1 MSAAFS
7 ATFYFI
13 VSIFLLILAPA
24 ITCAAAIPPPTSS
37 QAPALNQSRMK
48 NNADANQQ
56 WLNLLQ
62 FRRSDWNNRLQSEVD
77 SPEFFLSNTGKND
90 PQAELSAT
98 IEQLSQNPSLQCQF
112 PARAQWLHQQGMLK
126 NLNIS
131 SEDCPDLHQ
140 WLDKFKAESIS
151 LIFPAAYLNSPS
163 SMFGHTFLRV
173 DQQNPTDTN
182 QLLAQTINFAA
193 NVNHDDSEFIFAYRG
208 LFGGYPGVIT
218 VKPYYEKA
226 KEYSEIE
233 NRDIWE
239 YKLNFTDE
247 EIERLLFHTW
257 ELLPIYFDYYFFD
270 ENCAYRVLT
279 LLDAARPSLH
289 LTEQFHSYAIPSDT
303 LRSLNQSNLIEKV
316 RYRPSMATQ
325 LEHKI
330 NTLPEHFHQMAL
342 TIAKPG
348 VDLNTAEF
356 KSLSTTDQSAI
367 LEAAFDYQRYQA
379 QQQQTPRE
387 DAAKHSLML
396 LKQRSQLPPDSPYPV
411 IPEPTVRDDEGHK
424 TFELS
429 ISQGNINHLETT
441 RLTLRPA
448 YHDLLDPSA
457 GYPDG
462 AQIKFLETAI
472 DYRETGT
479 VRLASFTGLNI
490 TSLSPRNDFF
500 KPISW
505 RVDAGLYRKY
515 LADTNDPLTATLN
528 IGAGHSYNIG
538 NQKLYAL
545 LETQLQQHHSLPSNY
560 SANLGLNIGWLTDQN
575 NWQQQLSFTHTN
587 SVAGYNHYYNELS
600 WQLSYHLQS
609 NFSLF
614 GKYQVSNTEGEYF
627 HQHQM
632 GVEWRF

>member
-1 MSAAFS
+1 MSAAYS
-7 ATFYFI
+7 ATFHII
-13 VSIFLLILAPA
+13 VSIFLLILAPS
-24 ITCAAAIPPPTSS
+24 ITCAASTPLTTQSQPVSLNPSPT
-37 QAPALNQSRMK
+37 A
-48 NNADANQQ
+48 NNAEAHPQ

-62 FRRSDWNNRLQSEVD
+62 FRRSDWNKRLQSEVD
-77 SPEFFLSNTGKND
+77 SPEFFLSDTGKNN
-90 PQAELSAT
+90 PQAELNAT
-98 IEQLSQNPSLQCQF
+98 IEQLSQHLSLQCRF

-126 NLNIS
+126 NLKITS
-131 SEDCPDLHQ
+131 KDCPDLHQ
-140 WLDKFKAESIS
+140 WLAKFKSKSIS

-173 DQQNPTDTN
+173 DQQSPTDTG

-193 NVNHDDSEFIFAYRG
+193 NVNHDDPEFLFAYRG

-239 YKLNFTDE
+239 YRLNFTDE
-247 EIERLLFHTW
+247 EIERLLLHTW

-279 LLDAARPSLH
+279 LLDVARPSLN
-289 LTEQFHSYAIPSDT
+289 LTEQFHSYTIPSDT
-303 LRSLNQSNLIEKV
+303 LRSLNQSNLIEEV
-316 RYRPSMATQ
+316 HYRPSMATQ
-325 LEHKI
+325 LKHKVNI
-330 NTLPEHFHQMAL
+330 LPENFHQIAL
-342 TIAKPG
+342 TLAKPG
-348 VDLNTAEF
+348 ADLNTAEF
-356 KSLSTTDQSAI
+356 KNLSPIDQSAI

-379 QQQQTPRE
+379 QQQQTPRQ
-387 DAAKHSLML
+387 DAAQHSLTL
-396 LKQRSQLPPDSPYPV
+396 LKQRSQLPPDSPYPK
-411 IPEPTVRDDEGHK
+411 ISEPAIRDDEGHK

-429 ISQGNINHLETT
+429 VSQGNIDHVETT

-462 AQIKFLETAI
+462 AQIKFLETAL

-479 VRLASFTGLNI
+479 VRVASFTGLNI

-515 LADTNDPLTATLN
+515 LPDTSDPLTATLN
-528 IGAGHSYNIG
+528 ISAGHSYNVG

-545 LETQLQQHHSLPSNY
+545 FETQLQHHHSLPSNY
-560 SANLGLNIGWLTDQN
+560 SANLGLNIGWLADRN
-575 NWQQQLSFTHTN
+575 NWQQQLSLIHTN
-587 SVAGYNHYYNELS
+587 SVVGYNHYYNELS
-600 WQLSYHLQS
+600 WQLSYHLQP
-609 NFSLF
+609 NLSLF
-614 GKYQVSNTEGEYF
+614 GKYQVSNTEGVYF

>member
-1 MSAAFS
+1 MSAALS

-13 VSIFLLILAPA
+13 AFIFLLILAPYGSW
-24 ITCAAAIPPPTSS
+24 AASIPQSDSS
-37 QAPALNQSRMK
+37 ILNQPLALNS
-48 NNADANQQ
+48 AEAPQQ

-62 FRRSDWNNRLQSEVD
+62 FRPSDWNHRLRSEVD
-77 SPEFFLSNTGKND
+77 SPDFFLSDIGKNN
-90 PQAELSAT
+90 PQAELAAT
-98 IEQLSQNPSLQCQF
+98 IEQLSKNPSLQCRF
-112 PARAQWLHQQGMLK
+112 PARAQWLHQQGLLK
-126 NLNIS
+126 NLKIT
-131 SEDCPDLHQ
+131 SEYCPDLHK
-140 WLDKFKAESIS
+140 WLKQFKAESIS

-173 DQQNPTDTN
+173 DQHNQTETG

-193 NVNHDDSEFIFAYRG
+193 NVNHDDSEFLFAYKG
-208 LFGGYPGVIT
+208 LFGGYPGVVT

-257 ELLPIYFDYYFFD
+257 ELLPIYFDYFFFD
-270 ENCAYRVLT
+270 ENCAYRILT
-279 LLDAARPSLH
+279 LLDVARPSLH
-289 LTEQFHSYAIPSDT
+289 LTEQFYTYAIPSDT
-303 LRSLNQSNLIEKV
+303 LRSLNTSNLIDDV

-325 LEHKI
+325 LKHKVNI
-330 NTLPEHFHQMAL
+330 LPENHHQMARE
-342 TIAKPG
+342 ISQPNA
-348 VDLNTAEF
+348 DLEKLGF
-356 KSLSTTDQSAI
+356 KSLPLNEQSAI
-367 LEAAFDYQRYQA
+367 LETAFDYLRYQA
-379 QQQQTPRE
+379 QQETIPRKE
-387 DAAKHSLML
+387 VAKHSLRL
-396 LKQRSQLPPDSPYPV
+396 LKQRSQLPSDSPYPPV
-411 IPEPTVRDDEGHK
+411 PEPAVRDDEGHK
-424 TFELS
+424 TFEVSL
-429 ISQGNINHLETT
+429 SQGNVEHIETT
-441 RLTLRPA
+441 RLTFRPA

-479 VRLASFTGLNI
+479 VRVASFTGLNI
-490 TSLSPRNDFF
+490 TSLTPRNDFF

-515 LADTNDPLTATLN
+515 LHNADDPLTATLN
-528 IGAGHSYNIG
+528 IGAGHSYNVG

-560 SANLGLNIGWLTDQN
+560 SANLGLNIGWLTNQN
-575 NWQQQLSFTHTN
+575 NWQQQLSLTHTS

-609 NFSLF
+609 NLSLF
-614 GKYQVSNTEGEYF
+614 GKYQVSHTEGEYF

-632 GVEWRF
+632 GIEWRF